1 MQVAGYL
8 RSVSMSLDDRSG
20 RIDHERPVWP
30 QVAADL
36 ERDIA
41 AGKLRP
47 GSRLPT
53 EDELASQY
61 GVARNTVRRAV
72 EDLRERGLLETFHGR
87 GTYVVDGAGQR

>member
-1 MQVAGYL
+1 
-8 RSVSMSLDDRSG
+8 MSLEDRSAQ
-20 RIDHERPVWP
+20 IDHERPIWP
-30 QVAADL
+30 QVAAAI

-41 AGKLRP
+41 SGALAP

-72 EDLRERGLLETFHGR
+72 EDLRDRGLVETFHGR
-87 GTYVVDGAGQR
+87 GTYVRPQ